1 MDLLLILTYAAICV
15 AVFKIFK
22 IPLNKWSVPTAVLG
36 GIVLIGTLIFV
47 MNYNHPYSEVGRDY
61 FTTVPIVPQVTGQVV
76 EVPVVANQVLK
87 QGDVLLKLD
96 PTPFEAKLASLSAG
110 LKSAQSDLDRAK
122 KLLKTGSI
130 AQRQVD
136 LAQESVD
143 DFTAKLASAQWE
155 LDNTVVHAPS
165 DGFVTQ
171 LLVRP
176 GVMAASL
183 PLRPVMVF
191 VPKESRNMVGWF
203 RQNSMLRLKAG
214 YEAEVALDGI
224 PGEVFSAKVVKVL
237 PALAEGQVQA
247 SGNLLGMEANI
258 RPGRIAVIVEIDD
271 PDFTEY
277 ADHIPG
283 GLYGQVAVYSDHAHH
298 VAVMRKILLR
308 MAAWMNYIFPFH

>member
-15 AVFKIFK
+15 VIFKVFK

-61 FTTVPIVPQVTGQVV
+61 FITIPIVPEVNGQVI
-76 EVPVVANQVLK
+76 EVPVVANQLLK

-96 PTPFEAKLASLSAG
+96 ATPFEAKVASLRAD
-110 LKSAQSDLDRAK
+110 LKSAQADLDRAK
-122 KLLKTGSI
+122 RLVKSGSI

-143 DFTAKLASAQWE
+143 NLTPKLASAEWE
-155 LDNTVVHAPS
+155 LSNTIVTAPT
-165 DGFVTQ
+165 DGYVTQ
-171 LLVRP
+171 LFVRP
-176 GVMAASL
+176 GIMAVSL

-191 VPKESRNMVGWF
+191 VPKENRNMVGWF
-203 RQNSMLRLKAG
+203 RQNSMLRLKPG

-237 PALAEGQVQA
+237 PALAEGQLQA
-247 SGNLLGMEANI
+247 SGNLLGMEQVS
-258 RPGRIAVIVEIDD
+258 RPGRIAVVVEIDD
-271 PDFTEY
+271 EDFAQY
-277 ADHIPG
+277 ADTIPG
-283 GLYGQVAVYSDHAHH
+283 GLFGQVAIYSDHASH
-298 VAVMRKILLR
+298 VAVMRKVLLR
-308 MAAWMNYIFPFH
+308 MSAWMNYIFPFH